1 MKKLMLLLLLVTTFA
16 HAETYQWTDGV
27 GTVHFS

>member
-1 MKKLMLLLLLVTTFA
+1 MLLLLLVTTFA